1 MALLATLWVLA
12 ILLVIAGSFALSVR
26 TEVVLAGS
34 YVRRA
39 QAAWM
44 AEAGLQRAFVE
55 LQQSS
60 VPYTMLNE
68 NSDGTDALVLHLDS
82 DDDEALQ
89 MQDGYFV
96 VSGFDESALI
106 NLNIA
111 DEETLRNLLLDEPE
125 LVDAILDWRDSDD
138 LVREAGAE
146 SDFYAS
152 LDERYRS
159 RDDWF
164 ETVEEL
170 LLLRDVT
177 PARLFG
183 PAGLSP
189 LADPAEVG
197 QVDQDLTPL
206 ANLFTTASYDQNVDL
221 EGNERLDLRTATEEE
236 LTEQFGDILEPEQI
250 QSIIQYRDQQLGQQ
264 GEQAPAGAEQ
274 QPGIPGAGAG
284 AALPGALT
292 PEEQA
297 ALAEAQSQLEGLG
310 NQPGGQAA
318 AAPGEPGGQPAGE
331 QQPELSV
338 AGLVTVLDREAL
350 REVYDRLTGTDAEH
364 SFGQINLNTA
374 TAEVLSA
381 LTGMDP
387 SIADLI
393 VRERQNE
400 PFQTVADLLRL
411 AEIDDQMFQDLAPF
425 LTTRGL
431 VFRLRAEGTIGEGTQ
446 AMTNTIEAL
455 VLVEYQPPASEEEAA
470 AETTPTEGEPAQRLL
485 RLVYRRME

>member
-68 NSDGTDALVLHLDS
+68 YSDGTDALVLRLDS

-89 MQDGYFV
+89 MQDGFFV
-96 VSGFDESALI
+96 VNGFDESALI

-111 DEETLRNLLLDEPE
+111 DEDTLRNLLLDEPE

-164 ETVEEL
+164 ETIEEL

-183 PAGLSP
+183 ADGLSP

-206 ANLFTTASYDQNVDL
+206 ANLFTTTSYDQNVDL
-221 EGNERLDLRTATEEE
+221 EGNQRLDLRTATEEE

-264 GEQAPAGAEQ
+264 GEQPGTGAEQ
-274 QPGIPGAGAG
+274 QPGMPGAGAG

-292 PEEQA
+292 PEEEA
-297 ALAEAQSQLEGLG
+297 ALADAQSQLAGLAGELGGGAVPGEGQPG
-310 NQPGGQAA
+310 AGQPGG
-318 AAPGEPGGQPAGE
+318 EP
-331 QQPELSV
+331 QPELSV
-338 AGLVTVLDREAL
+338 AGLVTVLDRDAL
-350 REVYDRLTGTDAEH
+350 REVYDLLTGTDAEH
-364 SFGQINLNTA
+364 TFGRINLNTA

-387 SIADLI
+387 SIAELI

-400 PFQTVADLLRL
+400 PFETVADLLRL
-411 AEIDDQMFQDLAPF
+411 AEIDDQMFQDLAPL

-455 VLVEYQPPASEEEAA
+455 VLVEYQPASEDEAA
-470 AETTPTEGEPAQRLL
+470 AGTTPTEGEPAQRLL